1 MKSKSK
7 YSPKILVEN
16 LLIKIFVDN
25 IYLYKCIKCHRLTS
39 RSFFVR
45 NRQFHVCSRCTGLI
59 AGYFVSPVFLLFGEY
74 AYKAF
79 FVFSAALILDGT
91 TQLLGWRESNN
102 LLRFVTG
109 FGTGAMLLAFIW
121 GIGVRVL
128 GLN

>member
-1 MKSKSK
+1 
-7 YSPKILVEN
+7 
-16 LLIKIFVDN
+16 
-25 IYLYKCIKCHRLTS
+25 
-39 RSFFVR
+39 
-45 NRQFHVCSRCTGLI
+45 
-59 AGYFVSPVFLLFGEY
+59 VSPVFLLFGEY